1 MKVIIYS
8 GPNCCLCDQAFDLLN
23 NVNIV
28 GLNIEKVNVR
38 DSTELYHLYGAR
50 IPVVKRD
57 HDSTELAWPFTSE
70 ALHAFLS

>member
-8 GPNCCLCDQAFDLLN
+8 GPNCCLCDQALDLLN

-50 IPVVKRD
+50 IPVIKRE
-57 HDSTELAWPFTSE
+57 HDLRELAWPFTSE